1 MTCRSSGA
9 GWVAAAVVVLASLS
23 MDLMVRAG
31 LVATNLETTDS
42 VNEKRLELNAPNSSR
57 TDSVDVNSMEQV
69 ETQDGGT
76 AGETTT
82 KLI

>member
-1 MTCRSSGA
+1 M
-9 GWVAAAVVVLASLS
+9 AAAVVALASLS

-31 LVATNLETTDS
+31 PVATNLETTDS
-42 VNEKRLELNAPNSSR
+42 VNEKRMELSGPNSSR

-69 ETQDGGT
+69 DGST